1 MDKQEIDELIG
12 GVQKVIT
19 WYSSSDFGD
28 TDIHYLIKAKR
39 KLVGYSY
46 RFSEVVGYA
55 LDEYNVTYASR
66 KTELANKK
74 LKYIEQ
80 GDTAGKA
87 ELKAELKNYQ
97 LRLAEGENEALY
109 RKVKSYFDTMRDAI
123 TSITQ
128 DISILRKEYED
139 SKVHDNGLLPIKKQ
153 LL

>member
-1 MDKQEIDELIG
+1 MNSKEIDKLIEEIALIIKG
-12 GVQKVIT
+12 
-19 WYSSSDFGD
+19 YSSLDKDFK
-28 TDIHYLIKAKR
+28 DINRLIVAKR
-39 KLVGYSY
+39 KLVGYSF

-74 LKYIEQ
+74 LKYIEA

-139 SKVHDNGLLPIKKQ
+139 SRVHDNG
-153 LL
+153 

>member
-1 MDKQEIDELIG
+1 MHKQEIDELIG

-46 RFSEVVGYA
+46 RFSEIVGYA
-55 LDEYNVTYASR
+55 LEVYNETYSYR
-66 KTELANKK
+66 KTSFANEK
-74 LKYIEQ
+74 LQHIES
-80 GDTAGKA
+80 GDSAAKA
-87 ELKAELKNYQ
+87 ELKAELIISE

-139 SKVHDNGLLPIKKQ
+139 AKHE
-153 LL
+153 

>member
-74 LKYIEQ
+74 LKYIES

-139 SKVHDNGLLPIKKQ
+139 SKVHDNG
-153 LL
+153 

>member
-1 MDKQEIDELIG
+1 MNSKEIDKLIEEIALIIKG
-12 GVQKVIT
+12 
-19 WYSSSDFGD
+19 YSSLDKDFK
-28 TDIHYLIKAKR
+28 DINRLIVAKR
-39 KLVGYSY
+39 KLVGYSF

-139 SKVHDNGLLPIKKQ
+139 SKVHDNG
-153 LL
+153 

>member
-28 TDIHYLIKAKR
+28 SDIHYLIKAKR

-55 LDEYNVTYASR
+55 LDEYNATYASR
-66 KTELANKK
+66 KLELANKK
-74 LKYIEQ
+74 LRYIEE

-97 LRLAEGENEALY
+97 LRVAEGVDEALY

-139 SKVHDNGLLPIKKQ
+139 SRIHDNG
-153 LL
+153 

>member
-1 MDKQEIDELIG
+1 MDSKEIDKLIEEIALIIKG
-12 GVQKVIT
+12 
-19 WYSSSDFGD
+19 YSSLDKDFK
-28 TDIHYLIKAKR
+28 DINRLIVCKR
-39 KLVGYSY
+39 LLVGYSF

-74 LKYIEQ
+74 LKYIEA
-80 GDTAGKA
+80 GDSAGKA

-139 SKVHDNGLLPIKKQ
+139 SRVHDNG
-153 LL
+153 

>member
-1 MDKQEIDELIG
+1 MDSKEIDKLIEEIARIIKG
-12 GVQKVIT
+12 
-19 WYSSSDFGD
+19 YSALDKDFK
-28 TDIHYLIKAKR
+28 DINRLIVAKR
-39 KLVGYSY
+39 LLVGYSF

-74 LKYIEQ
+74 LKYIES
-80 GDTAGKA
+80 GDSAGKA

-139 SKVHDNGLLPIKKQ
+139 SRVHDNN
-153 LL
+153 